1 MSAPARDP
9 EATTRPPGPK
19 HAAIVAA
26 AAQLFMEHGYGSVSM
41 DAVARAAG
49 VSKATLYAHFAS
61 KDRLFASIVG
71 GKCSQV
77 SPVDGAFD
85 EPAEA
90 DIRAALSAIGMRLL
104 RFLLAPEVQGILRIV
119 IAESARFPEL
129 GAAFLAAGPS
139 AYLARLADW
148 FAIQHRSGRLDIPDP
163 TLAADQFGALLR
175 PLLFLRVLA
184 VVPPAPTEA
193 ELQATVDAAVAT
205 FLRAYPPGATG

>member
-1 MSAPARDP
+1 MSDTIRAP
-9 EATTRPPGPK
+9 EAPPRLPGPK
-19 HAAIVAA
+19 HTAIVAA
-26 AAQLFMEHGYGSVSM
+26 AARLFMEHGYGNVSM
-41 DAVARAAG
+41 DAVARDAG
-49 VSKATLYAHFAS
+49 VSKATLYAHFTS

-71 GKCSQV
+71 GKCGDV
-77 SPVDGAFD
+77 SPVEGAFD
-85 EPAEA
+85 EPEQGGVET
-90 DIRAALSAIGMRLL
+90 ALAAIGMRLL

-148 FAIQHRSGRLDIPDP
+148 FAAQHRAGRLSVPDP

-184 VVPPAPTEA
+184 AVPPAPSEA
-193 ELQATVDAAVAT
+193 ELLATVDAAVAT
-205 FLRAYPPGATG
+205 FLRAYRG